1 MKRRELFTGPSS
13 GSGKASD
20 TCCAPGVSRMAR
32 LIPNAVFRTHEDK
45 EVRFYDD
52 IIKGRQVM
60 VMMMYASCE
69 TFCPMATMRMVE
81 LHRKSLAS
89 RMGKDLFM
97 VNISLK
103 PEEDT
108 PETLKSYAEM
118 HDALL
123 PGWTFLTGNRY
134 DVDTLRY
141 KFFSHD
147 HIGIDA
153 DVDQH
158 AGLMKIVN
166 DPMGRWFHADV
177 FASPRTVLQHIQWSD
192 TPKSLAERLK
202 ENQKLQEQIDR
213 EVQTYGY
220 RKIA

>member
-1 MKRRELFTGPSS
+1 MKRRELFMGL
-13 GSGKASD
+13 GKTDA
-20 TCCAPGVSRMAR
+20 CCTPAASRMAG
-32 LIPNAVFRTHEDK
+32 LIPNALFRTQDDK

-69 TFCPMATMRMVE
+69 TFCPLATARMVE
-81 LHRKSLAS
+81 VHRQSLSA

-97 VNISLK
+97 VNVSLK
-103 PEEDT
+103 PEEDD
-108 PETLKSYAEM
+108 PATLKAYAET
-118 HDALL
+118 HKAVL
-123 PGWTFLTGNRY
+123 PGWTFLTGSRY

-141 KFFSHD
+141 RFFSHD
-147 HIGIDA
+147 HIGIDT

-158 AGLMKIVN
+158 AGLMKIIN

-177 FASPRTVLQHIQWSD
+177 FASTRTLLQHIHWAD

-202 ENQKLQEQIDR
+202 DNRKLQEEIDR
-213 EVQTYGY
+213 EVKTYGY

>member
-1 MKRRELFTGPSS
+1 MKRRELFMGP
-13 GSGKASD
+13 GKMSEA
-20 TCCAPGVSRMAR
+20 CCKPGASRMAT
-32 LIPNAVFRTHEDK
+32 LIPNALFRTQDDK

-52 IIKGRQVM
+52 IVKGRQVM

-69 TFCPMATMRMVE
+69 TFCPAATMRMVE
-81 LHRKSLAS
+81 LHRQTLAS

-103 PEEDT
+103 PEEDD
-108 PETLKSYAEM
+108 PATLKAYAEM
-118 HDALL
+118 HGALL
-123 PGWTFLTGNRY
+123 PGWTFLTGSRF

-158 AGLMKIVN
+158 AGLMKIIN
-166 DPMGRWFHADV
+166 DPVGRWFHADV
-177 FASPRTVLQHIQWSD
+177 FASTRTLLQHIQWSD
-192 TPKSLAERLK
+192 TPKSLAERLQD
-202 ENQKLQEQIDR
+202 NRKLQEQIDK
-213 EVQTYGY
+213 EIATYGY